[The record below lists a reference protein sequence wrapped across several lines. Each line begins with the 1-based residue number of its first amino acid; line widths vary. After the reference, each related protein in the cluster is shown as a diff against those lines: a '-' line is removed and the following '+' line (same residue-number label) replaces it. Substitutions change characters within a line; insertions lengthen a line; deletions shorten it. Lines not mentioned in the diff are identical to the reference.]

1 MVVDDEK
8 EVLDSVA
15 LLLESRGYRVVKA
28 CDGKECLEKVDA
40 KPPDLMLLDIMM
52 PDMTG
57 EKVAEAIRK
66 RPGAKKTRIV
76 MLSAATLTKD
86 EMKKMVCGQ
95 VVDFIEKPF
104 DISDLL
110 ARVKKA
116 LGKGVKA

>member
-1 MVVDDEK
+1 MITIMVVDDEK

-66 RPGAKKTRIV
+66 SDAQRSDT
-76 MLSAATLTKD
+76 D
-86 EMKKMVCGQ
+86 EG
-95 VVDFIEKPF
+95 
-104 DISDLL
+104 
-110 ARVKKA
+110 
-116 LGKGVKA
+116 